1 MARVRRR
8 PRRDDEGFGL
18 VEVMLS
24 LSVLLI
30 VLVAS
35 TYLVDN
41 IVSQAAINRQKV
53 AATELAE
60 QYLETTSNATLSSL
74 QADISKDV
82 LLTPTPVSVGSINY
96 SVWSHLEWAGTGN
109 QPSLCASGNPPE
121 VIRATIT
128 VKWGQG
134 QSLGETSIIDPPYGT
149 VIPGDGFLSIQI
161 TGAATGKPPADTPNL
176 INVLVNVTPQGG
188 TTVTYNPDQNGCV
201 YLQEPLGKYLVSLG
215 SPAGGPTFIDWQ
227 ENLTPSQPAAPVPPA
242 TQNYLSVSVPG
253 IAVGAAFRYDEV
265 GTVTLNP
272 SASAPVA
279 SGLPVTVSNGSNLQP
294 SYTYTPVP
302 YNNNATSAQLFPYA
316 TTAYSVW
323 YGDCTTIAGVT
334 EEQPA
339 APATFTLTPKG
350 STTASITGLNTLA
363 IAATRTG
370 GAAFSAA
377 PTATATVADAAA
389 PGDGCPAAD
398 KPGASSPELY
408 NLAGFAPTTVGSTT
422 SYTTQTAIMSQTY
435 TVVVHDPTN
444 NSNTPFSMVVGP
456 SGTTYNGTTYPGSV
470 PVVVS

>member
-1 MARVRRR
+1 MARQGRR
-8 PRRDDEGFGL
+8 PRRDDDGFGL

-41 IVSQAAINRQKV
+41 IVSQAAVNRQKV

-74 QADISKDV
+74 QADISKDT
-82 LLTPTPVSVGSINY
+82 LLTPTPISVGSINY

-109 QPSLCASGNPPE
+109 QPSLCSSGNPPE

-161 TGAATGKPPADTPNL
+161 TGAVTNKPPADTPNL

-201 YLQEPLGKYLVSLG
+201 YLQEPLGKYLVTLA
-215 SPAGGPTFIDWQ
+215 SPTGGPSFIDWQ
-227 ENLTPSQPAAPVPPA
+227 ENPTPSQPAAPVPPA
-242 TQNYLSVSVPG
+242 AQNYLSVSVPG
-253 IAVGAAFRYDEV
+253 IAVGAAFRYDEA

-294 SYTYTPVP
+294 SYTYTAVP
-302 YNNNATSAQLFPYA
+302 YKNGATSAPLFPYA
-316 TTAYSVW
+316 TTPYSVW
-323 YGDCTTIAGVT
+323 YGDCTTVSGT
-334 EEQPA
+334 TKEQPA
-339 APATFTLTPKG
+339 APTTFTLTPKG
-350 STTASITGLNTLA
+350 SATASITGLDTLA
-363 IAATRTG
+363 IVATRTG

-398 KPGASSPELY
+398 EPGASSPEVF
-408 NLAGFAPTTVGSTT
+408 NLAGFAPTTTGSTT
-422 SYTTQTAIMSQTY
+422 SYTTQTGIMSQTY
-435 TVVVHDPTN
+435 SVVVHDPTN
-444 NSNTPFSMVVGP
+444 SSNTTFSMIVAP
-456 SGTTYNGTTYPGSV
+456 TGTTYGGTNYTGSV
-470 PVVVS
+470 PVVVP